1 MSAMVFDPKSAF
13 SVLAAAMLVAGLAVA
28 VRMAGFGEGALLG
41 LTAASSAA
49 LGCALALRW
58 SGVLAA
64 AAGFGL
70 AGFAA
75 GLPGNVTLLD
85 ATAHGLAALAGWRM
99 MRGFA
104 RAGRTGTRTGE
115 WLGFLAGVV
124 AFSVT
129 VGSVKLLGDL
139 AGVTAASG
147 ATGSDALLALVFAP
161 LGLMTCFAIIA
172 NLKEWRMVIARPG
185 SAFEIAA
192 FAAVLLGALALLLR
206 HPVAGVNASGVTLLF
221 SVPFCLWTAMRPRS
235 LDGAAISF
243 LAVTLALALVL
254 AQSGGIAT
262 ADYITTVV
270 FLTAL
275 VAISQLLH
283 AVNLDRLCA
292 TAEVEARKRD
302 LEARVAA
309 RTADLTEMTERAV
322 AADEAKTRFLA
333 TVSHEV
339 RTPLN
344 GIIGMTSVL
353 LAGDLSEDS
362 RRNVGVVRSSG
373 FHLLAVI
380 NRILDFSKL
389 DHGDESDDVIAF
401 DLRVLVEEVV
411 EEARFSGPGDGVV
424 LRIAI
429 DDGVGAT
436 HVGWR
441 QGLRQVLTNLVGNAL
456 KFTDAGTVTVTVT
469 EPEAGR
475 VRIDV
480 RDTGIGIPAGAR
492 QRIFLP
498 FEQGEGSTTRRYGGT
513 GLGLSICSEMIRKMG
528 GRIGVES
535 SLGRGST
542 FWIEVPLSDDVASGA
557 EVGRKAVALEA

>member
-1 MSAMVFDPKSAF
+1 MSSRIPDLKSTLP
-13 SVLAAAMLVAGLAVA
+13 VVAAVALVAGLALV
-28 VRMAGFGEGALLG
+28 VRVAGFGEGALLG
-41 LTAASSAA
+41 LTASSGAA
-49 LGCALALRW
+49 LASALALRW
-58 SGVLAA
+58 RGVLAA
-64 AAGFGL
+64 AAGFAL
-70 AGFAA
+70 AGWAA
-75 GLPGNVTLLD
+75 GLSGDVTLID
-85 ATAHGLAALAGWRM
+85 ATAHGLAALTGWRV

-104 RAGRTGTRTGE
+104 RAGRTETRTGE

-129 VGSVKLLGDL
+129 VAAVTLLGEVVGVK
-139 AGVTAASG
+139 AGSG
-147 ATGSDALLALVFAP
+147 ATGSGALLALFFAP
-161 LGLMTCFAIIA
+161 LGLMTFFAIIA
-172 NLKEWRMVIARPG
+172 NLGEWRQVVARPG

-192 FAAVLLGALALLLR
+192 FAAVLLGALAFLLR
-206 HPVAGVNASGVTLLF
+206 HPVDGANPSGVTLLF
-221 SVPFCLWTAMRPRS
+221 AVPFCLWTAMRPRS

-243 LAVTLALALVL
+243 LAVILALALVR
-254 AQSGGIAT
+254 AQSGGIST
-262 ADYITTVV
+262 ADYVTTVV

-275 VAISQLLH
+275 VGISQILH
-283 AVNLDRLCA
+283 AVNLDRLGA
-292 TAEVEARKRD
+292 LAENEARKRD
-302 LEARVAA
+302 LEGRVAA

-353 LAGDLSEDS
+353 LAGDLDEEV

-380 NRILDFSKL
+380 NRVLDFSKL
-389 DHGDESDDVIAF
+389 DHFDEPDDVIAF

-411 EEARFSGPGDGVV
+411 EEARFSAPGDGVV
-424 LRIAI
+424 LRSDI
-429 DDGVGAT
+429 DDGVGLT

-456 KFTDAGTVTVTVT
+456 KFTDAGTVTVSVT
-469 EPEAGR
+469 EPAAGR
-475 VRIDV
+475 VRFEV
-480 RDTGIGIPAGAR
+480 RDTGIGIPASAR
-492 QRIFLP
+492 ERIFLP

-535 SLGRGST
+535 ALGRGST
-542 FWIEVPLSDDVASGA
+542 FWIEVPLSDDAPLAA
-557 EVGRKAVALEA
+557 EAGRQAAPLDV